1 MPRLSRAMRLAVL
14 PMLLLGCASDPV
26 DRLNSQISRSV
37 LMLEGHQDADSLAAA
52 ALLSGTDIFAK
63 GHKDQKHAASLI
75 ARATSAAPDRADLA
89 WLQAA
94 LCEQTPS
101 CNALPFE
108 VRVRELD
115 PINGIGWLGQ
125 LARSWAA
132 NDEAGT
138 HEALEAI
145 AQSDRV
151 DIYYTRLI
159 AKLTPKVA
167 EAGSISL
174 REASVAVVGALAM
187 ETIPTYQP
195 ASTACKGDRLNQAEV
210 VSLCRGLA
218 RSFENGDSFMTEM
231 VGVAIAKRVWPEN
244 SPEWQAAVDA
254 RRRFDYQGKLWA
266 ELPDPG
272 KTEAE
277 GMQNHLTL
285 CSQYRREQDVFRAE
299 LIAAGKNPDPPVP

>member
-1 MPRLSRAMRLAVL
+1 MTRFSRGISLAVL
-14 PMLLLGCASDPV
+14 PMLLQGCASSE
-26 DRLNSQISRSV
+26 DRLNREISRSV
-37 LMLEGHQDADSLAAA
+37 VTLERQRDADSLAAA
-52 ALLSGTDIFAK
+52 ALLSGNDIFAK
-63 GHKDQKHAASLI
+63 GHRDQKHAASLI
-75 ARATSAAPDRADLA
+75 ARATSAAPDRPDLA

-101 CNALPFE
+101 CDALPFE

-115 PINGIGWLGQ
+115 PTNGVGWLGE

-138 HEALEAI
+138 NKALEAI

-174 REASVAVVGALAM
+174 DEASVAVVGALAM
-187 ETIPTYQP
+187 ETIPTYPP
-195 ASTACKGDRLNQAEV
+195 ASKACKGDRLNQAEV
-210 VSLCRGLA
+210 VSFCRGLA

-254 RRRFDYQGKLWA
+254 RRRFDYQGKMLIELAANAGA
-266 ELPDPG
+266 ERVP
-272 KTEAE
+272 
-277 GMQNHLTL
+277 NHISL
-285 CSQYRREQDVFRAE
+285 CGQYRREQDVFRAQ
-299 LIAAGKNPDPPVP
+299 LVAAGINPDPPKP